1 LTKVLARRRLSSAKC
16 GDVVRQGSLPLRVVV
31 AGGSIGGLC
40 AGIALRGIGCEVQV
54 YERTPGAMAS
64 RGAGIVIQDDL
75 LHLQRRHGAAEL
87 PAVSCLQRQYL
98 LPQGGDGVAT
108 AMPQRFTS
116 WYAIYRTLRSA
127 FPEERYHPGSTL
139 TGFTQADGS
148 VVARFAERGK
158 VEADLLVC
166 ADGSQSETR
175 RRLLPEV
182 EPRYAGYVAWRGTLE
197 EECAPPELV
206 RFFDQSFTFCEA
218 RSGGH
223 ILCYFIP
230 GSGAATELGRRRL
243 NWVWYVNVANGPE
256 LKRLLTDRT
265 GTLHGGSVP
274 AGMVPAELT
283 AEVHAAAADQLHP
296 RFVELVQRTPD
307 PFIQSILDVVVPR
320 MAFGRVCLLG
330 DAAFV
335 LRPHAA
341 AATAKAAADAT
352 TLAAALAAAAGDPDG
367 ALQNWEARQLEYGHR
382 LVNYG
387 VGLGRRSVQRHDGSH
402 PITASLRDLAE
413 RFDGIAQPPR
423 RE

>member
-1 LTKVLARRRLSSAKC
+1 MREGNRPLKVA
-16 GDVVRQGSLPLRVVV
+16 V

-40 AGIALRGIGCEVQV
+40 AGIALRGIGCEVEV

-64 RGAGIVIQDDL
+64 RGAGIVVQDDL
-75 LHLQRRHGAAEL
+75 LRLLRRHGAPEL
-87 PAVSCLQRQYL
+87 PVTSCLQRRYL
-98 LPQGGDGVAT
+98 LPDGGDGVAT

-127 FPEERYHPGSTL
+127 FPGEHYHPGSTL
-139 TGFTQADGS
+139 TGFGQAEGRI
-148 VVARFAERGK
+148 VARFAERGE
-158 VEADLLVC
+158 VGADLLVC
-166 ADGSQSETR
+166 ADGSRSETR

-197 EECAPPELV
+197 EERAPPELV

-230 GSGAATELGRRRL
+230 GPGAATEPGRRGL
-243 NWVWYVNVANGPE
+243 NWVWYVNVPDGPE
-256 LKRLLTDRT
+256 LERLLTDRT
-265 GTLHGGSVP
+265 GELHEGSVP
-274 AGMVPAELT
+274 AAMVPAETT
-283 AEVHAAAADQLHP
+283 AEVHAAAARELHP
-296 RFVELVQRTPD
+296 RFVELVQGTPD
-307 PFIQSILDVVVPR
+307 PFIQIILDVVVPR
-320 MAFGRVCLLG
+320 MAFGRACLLG

-352 TLAAALAAAAGDPDG
+352 TLAAALAADPGDPDA
-367 ALQNWEARQLEYGHR
+367 ALRAWETRQLEHGR
-382 LVNYG
+382 GLVDHG
-387 VGLGRRSVQRHDGSH
+387 VALGRRSVERRDGSR
-402 PITASLRDLAE
+402 PLAPTLRDAAE
-413 RFDGIAQPPR
+413 RFGGIAQPQR